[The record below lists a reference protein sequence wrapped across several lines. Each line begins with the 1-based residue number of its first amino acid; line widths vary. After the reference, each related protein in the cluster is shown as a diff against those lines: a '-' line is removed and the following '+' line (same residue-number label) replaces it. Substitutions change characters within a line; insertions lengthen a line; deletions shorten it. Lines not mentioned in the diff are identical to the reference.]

1 MTAEAPGGEGTNDPV
16 RHALKVLADRIGDLE
31 VLLRES
37 NDELGKMRKQLAEL
51 KTVVAKKK
59 HLKKL
64 KKVLDQLEV
73 VEVGEDAPENGEI
86 SGPSAKTE

>member
-1 MTAEAPGGEGTNDPV
+1 V

-31 VLLRES
+31 ALVRES
-37 NDELGKMRKQLAEL
+37 NDELGKVKKQLAEL

-59 HLKKL
+59 QLKKL

-73 VEVGEDAPENGEI
+73 VEVGEDAPSNGEV
-86 SGPSAKTE
+86 SDPKSEAK